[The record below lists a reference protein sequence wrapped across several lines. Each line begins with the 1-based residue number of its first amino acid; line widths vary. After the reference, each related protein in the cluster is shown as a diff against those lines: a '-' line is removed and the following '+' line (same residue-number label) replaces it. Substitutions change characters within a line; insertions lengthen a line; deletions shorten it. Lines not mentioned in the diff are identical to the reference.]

1 MKLFFSSR
9 TGIIVVLLIV
19 FFAVLNLTPL
29 NKGVKN
35 FFYSISSPI
44 QKTLWNTGSNVSDFF
59 EAFGEIKNLKI
70 ENKKLKLEIQDLL
83 AKNAVLK
90 EIEIENKVLREA
102 LAIGLEKDFKLVLA
116 QVVSKDVSQDFI
128 LINKGS
134 QDNISKDLPV
144 ITPQKVFLGKIYEVY
159 PNFSKV
165 QLSTHKESS
174 FNVKIAGKEIFGVVK
189 GKGNSKLFL
198 DFVPHEKEIKK
209 GDKIITTSLGGI
221 FPKDLL
227 IGEIQEVIKLDIKP
241 FQTAEVK
248 PFFNIKETQELF
260 IIMEF

>member
-1 MKLFFSSR
+1 MKQFFSLR
-9 TGIIVVLLIV
+9 TGIIVIFLIIS
-19 FFAVLNLTPL
+19 FTVLNLTL
-29 NKGVKN
+29 FNKQVKN
-35 FFYSISSPI
+35 FFYSVSSPI
-44 QKTLWNTGSNVSDFF
+44 QKTLWKTGDNVSDFF
-59 EAFGEIKNLKI
+59 EAFGKINSLKT
-70 ENKKLKLEIQDLL
+70 ENKKLKLEIQGLFAENISL
-83 AKNAVLK
+83 QELK
-90 EIEIENKVLREA
+90 KENKVLREA
-102 LAIGLEKDFKLVLA
+102 LAIGLEKDFNLVLA
-116 QVVSKDVSQDFI
+116 QVSGKDISQDFI

-144 ITPQKVFLGKIYEVY
+144 ITSQKVFLGKIYEVY

-260 IIMEF
+260 IITEF

>member
-1 MKLFFSSR
+1 M
-9 TGIIVVLLIV
+9 
-19 FFAVLNLTPL
+19 
-29 NKGVKN
+29 
-35 FFYSISSPI
+35 SSPI
-44 QKTLWNTGSNVSDFF
+44 QKTLWKTGDNVSDFF
-59 EAFGEIKNLKI
+59 EAFGQTKNIKI

-90 EIEIENKVLREA
+90 ELEKENKSLREA
-102 LAIGLEKDFKLVLA
+102 LAIGLEKDFNLVLA
-116 QVVSKDVSQDFI
+116 QVSGKDISQDFI
-128 LINKGS
+128 LINKGE
-134 QDNISKDLPV
+134 QDGISKDLPV
-144 ITPQKVFLGKIYEVY
+144 ITFQKVFLGKIYEVY

-165 QLSTHKESS
+165 QLSTNKESS

-241 FQTAEVK
+241 FQTAEVN

>member
-1 MKLFFSSR
+1 MKPFFSPR
-9 TGIIVVLLIV
+9 TGIIVILLIV
-19 FFAVLNLTPL
+19 FFAGLNLTL
-29 NKGVKN
+29 FNKQVKN
-35 FFYSISSPI
+35 FFYSVSSPI
-44 QKTLWNTGSNVSDFF
+44 QKTLWKTGDNVSDFF
-59 EAFGEIKNLKI
+59 EAFGQTKNIKI

-90 EIEIENKVLREA
+90 ELEKENKSLREA
-102 LAIGLEKDFKLVLA
+102 LAIGLEKDFNLVLA
-116 QVVSKDVSQDFI
+116 QVSGKDISQDFI
-128 LINKGS
+128 LINKGE
-134 QDNISKDLPV
+134 QDGISKDLPV
-144 ITPQKVFLGKIYEVY
+144 ITFQKVFLGKIYEVY

-165 QLSTHKESS
+165 QLSTNKESS

-241 FQTAEVK
+241 FQTAEVN